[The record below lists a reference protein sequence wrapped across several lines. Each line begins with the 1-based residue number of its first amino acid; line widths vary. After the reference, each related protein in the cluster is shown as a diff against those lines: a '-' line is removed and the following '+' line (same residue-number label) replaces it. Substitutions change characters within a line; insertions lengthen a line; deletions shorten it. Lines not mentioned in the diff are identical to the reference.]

1 MVKPRKSQD
10 EEDLEKLTK
19 RLLTMPHKPRE
30 EPKIGKRKP
39 ERKPDARAG
48 KRQF

>member
-1 MVKPRKSQD
+1 VKPRKSQD
-10 EEDLEKLTK
+10 EEDLEKLAK

-30 EPKIGKRKP
+30 ETKIERKP